1 MNEPAVFNNATG
13 TMPLDVRFDNEG
25 QPSDHREIHN
35 VYGLLMTRGTYEGL
49 KALRPDERPFVLTRA
64 TYAGGQRYAAQW
76 PGDNVSDWTAMRGA
90 IPTLLGMGLSGL
102 SFVGVDVGGFAE
114 APTPELYTR
123 WLQSGLLYPF
133 YRTHTTFGTPDQEP
147 WSYGLQ
153 WEAHNRRAIE
163 LRYELLP
170 EIYNVMHDTTVTG
183 LPAMRPLVLE
193 YPDDPATYGLDDQYM
208 FGSDL
213 MLAPVLREGATTR
226 GLYLPKGG
234 WVEVSTGHWFAGG
247 GGISLPVTMESIP
260 LFARAGAF
268 IFRQPVVQ
276 HTGEMPGQPLIVEAY
291 GGASGTG
298 SLYED
303 DGLSFKFEQG
313 QSVTRKFTQTRGD
326 GTVSIAVAASDG
338 QWRPAARPIR
348 FVVQVDGTP
357 SRVVLNGTSIPR
369 AQTQPSPST
378 TWSLDGRGFVVVET
392 ADTFGAMTLEIAR

>member
-1 MNEPAVFNNATG
+1 
-13 TMPLDVRFDNEG
+13 
-25 QPSDHREIHN
+25 
-35 VYGLLMTRGTYEGL
+35 
-49 KALRPDERPFVLTRA
+49 
-64 TYAGGQRYAAQW
+64 
-76 PGDNVSDWTAMRGA
+76 MRGA

-133 YRTHTTFGTPDQEP
+133 YRTHTTYGTPDQEP
-147 WSYGLQ
+147 WSYGLE
-153 WEAHNRRAIE
+153 WEAYNRRAIE
-163 LRYELLP
+163 MRYELLP
-170 EIYNVMHDTTVTG
+170 EIYNVMHDTTLTG

-208 FGSDL
+208 FGTDL

-234 WVEVSTGHWFAGG
+234 WIEVSTGHWFAGG
-247 GGISLPVTMESIP
+247 GGISLPVTMASIP

-268 IFRQPVVQ
+268 VFRQPVVQ
-276 HTGEMPGQPLIVEAY
+276 HTGQMPGQPLIVEVY
-291 GGASGTG
+291 GGTSGSG
-298 SLYED
+298 ALYED

-313 QSVTRKFTQTRGD
+313 QSLMRKFTQTRGE
-326 GTVSIAVAASDG
+326 GSVSISAAAGDG
-338 QWRPAARPIR
+338 GWRPAARPIR

-357 SRVVLNGTSIPR
+357 SHVVLNGTSISR
-369 AQTQPSPST
+369 ADAHSPTGAGQSTGT

-392 ADTFGAMTLEIAR
+392 PDTFGAMTLEISR

>member
-1 MNEPAVFNNATG
+1 
-13 TMPLDVRFDNEG
+13 
-25 QPSDHREIHN
+25 
-35 VYGLLMTRGTYEGL
+35 MTRGTYEGL
-49 KALRPDERPFVLTRA
+49 KTLRPDERPFVLTRA

-153 WEAHNRRAIE
+153 WEAYNRRAIE
-163 LRYELLP
+163 MRYELLP

-208 FGSDL
+208 FGADL

-226 GLYLPKGG
+226 SVYLPKGG
-234 WVEVSTGHWFAGG
+234 WIEVAHRPLVRRRRRHQPAGH
-247 GGISLPVTMESIP
+247 
-260 LFARAGAF
+260 
-268 IFRQPVVQ
+268 
-276 HTGEMPGQPLIVEAY
+276 
-291 GGASGTG
+291 
-298 SLYED
+298 
-303 DGLSFKFEQG
+303 DGLDSAL
-313 QSVTRKFTQTRGD
+313 RARGC
-326 GTVSIAVAASDG
+326 IHLPPARRAAHRPDA
-338 QWRPAARPIR
+338 RPAADCRGLRGRIWHR
-348 FVVQVDGTP
+348 FALRRRRVELQV
-357 SRVVLNGTSIPR
+357 R
-369 AQTQPSPST
+369 AGPGDDAEVHADARRWQC
-378 TWSLDGRGFVVVET
+378 LDLRRGR
-392 ADTFGAMTLEIAR
+392 